1 MITLTLTLNRLG
13 GIKCLA
19 FVLFVRLY
27 ACFSNSVLFNI
38 SLKRALQK
46 RLLYII
52 ILSCLE
58 QAVHSSV
65 PCGFA

>member
-27 ACFSNSVLFNI
+27 ACFSNSVLFKI

-46 RLLYII
+46 TSIVYHYFAMFGA
-52 ILSCLE
+52 SC
-58 QAVHSSV
+58 A
-65 PCGFA
+65 F